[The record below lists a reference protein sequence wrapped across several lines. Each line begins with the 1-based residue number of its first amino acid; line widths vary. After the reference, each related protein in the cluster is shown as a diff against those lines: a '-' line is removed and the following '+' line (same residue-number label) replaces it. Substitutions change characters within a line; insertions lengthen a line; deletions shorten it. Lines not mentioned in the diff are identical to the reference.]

1 MKLLWSELAIERVT
15 EIASYINQ
23 INPNDAEKWVEQC
36 FDRVLQLKDFPKSG
50 RIVPELNKTN
60 IRELFYGNYRIIY
73 KLEPTRIIIMTLR
86 HSRQLLE
93 ARDLET

>member
-1 MKLLWSELAIERVT
+1 MKLLWSELAIARVT
-15 EIASYINQ
+15 EIASHINQ
-23 INPNDAEKWVEQC
+23 INPDDTEKWIEKC

-50 RIVPELNKTN
+50 RIVPELNKET
-60 IRELFYGNYRIIY
+60 IREIFYGNYRIIY
-73 KLEPTRIIIMTLR
+73 KLEPTRIIVMTLR

>member
-15 EIASYINQ
+15 AIASHINQ
-23 INPNDAEKWVEQC
+23 INPNDTEKWIEKC

-50 RIVPELNKTN
+50 RIVPELSKTN
-60 IRELFYGNYRIIY
+60 IREIFYGNYRIIY

-86 HSRQLLE
+86 HSRQTLR
-93 ARDLET
+93 ARDMES